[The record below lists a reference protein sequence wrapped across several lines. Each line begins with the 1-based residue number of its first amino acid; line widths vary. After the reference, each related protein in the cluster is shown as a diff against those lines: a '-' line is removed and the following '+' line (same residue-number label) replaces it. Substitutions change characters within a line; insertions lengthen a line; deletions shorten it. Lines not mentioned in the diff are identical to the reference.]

1 MTEIDIPEPDAV
13 EGAPH
18 PRHTATLFGQTVAEQ
33 DFLTAYNIGRLHHGW
48 LITGPRGVGK
58 ATLAWKIARFL
69 LTQPLEHDAG
79 FLDAPAPPDSLA
91 TDLANP
97 IARRIAALAEPG
109 LWLCRR
115 PYDIKAERLKQ
126 DITVDEIRKLK
137 SFFNLSATEG
147 GRRVVIVDAADE
159 MNVSAANALLKILEE
174 PPQNAFLLLISHRP
188 LRLLPTIRS
197 RCRVLKCAS
206 LGPDDMAQALAATGF
221 DAGFDASQD
230 AEHLATLSG
239 GSVGEAIRILS
250 HDGLKLY
257 RLLLHLVSETPRMER
272 PAATTLAESCTTK
285 AGLARYDLTLRLIGV
300 LMHRLALTGVSGPP
314 LPEAAEGEAKALAR
328 LAANPDAARK
338 WAELAQVL
346 SDRSQHARAVNL
358 DPASVILDM
367 LLKIDQLAGSL
378 RAA

>member
-1 MTEIDIPEPDAV
+1 MTEVDIPEPDAV

-18 PRHTATLFGQTVAEQ
+18 PRHAATLFGQTAAEQ
-33 DFLTAYNIGRLHHGW
+33 DFLTAYNTGRLHHGW

-69 LTQPLEHDAG
+69 LTQPLGHNAG
-79 FLDAPAPPDSLA
+79 FLDAPAPPDSLK
-91 TDLANP
+91 TDPSSP
-97 IARRIAALAEPG
+97 ISRRIAALAEPG

-115 PYDIKAERLKQ
+115 PYDTKAERLKQ

-206 LGPDDMAQALAATGF
+206 LGADDMAQALAAAGF
-221 DAGFDASQD
+221 DAGQD
-230 AEHLATLSG
+230 AGHLATLSG

-272 PAATTLAESCTTK
+272 PTATTLAESCTTK

-314 LPEAAEGEAKALAR
+314 LPEATDGEAKALAR
-328 LAANPDAARK
+328 LAATPDAARK